1 MSFEIWIFNVVLIM
15 SMFPQM
21 KFMLLSSYTSFSDCY
36 IFPHCFNNNRNPIK
50 NQLLCN
56 FFVLNKCN
64 IKCLNCFKF
73 DHFQNKLFA
82 RSIWRFI
89 NLQKSCVRI
98 VPLVIKLLWKMTI
111 CTMSYLS
118 QYHVLLLLTRRPW
131 TTMPCELSF
140 MLNYC

>member
-1 MSFEIWIFNVVLIM
+1 M

-73 DHFQNKLFA
+73 DHFQEVFEGL
-82 RSIWRFI
+82 SICRNPAFG
-89 NLQKSCVRI
+89 
-98 VPLVIKLLWKMTI
+98 
-111 CTMSYLS
+111 
-118 QYHVLLLLTRRPW
+118 
-131 TTMPCELSF
+131 
-140 MLNYC
+140 